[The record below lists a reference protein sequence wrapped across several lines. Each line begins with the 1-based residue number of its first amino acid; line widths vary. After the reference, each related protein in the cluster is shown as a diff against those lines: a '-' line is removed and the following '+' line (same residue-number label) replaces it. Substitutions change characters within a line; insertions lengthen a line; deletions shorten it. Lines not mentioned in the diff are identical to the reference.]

1 MEQYEV
7 RRSGLRMWLLS
18 LAGVP
23 LLVLGVDVLR
33 SRRIFTFFQNLIW
46 PNGNPELLEP
56 RDYIWAV
63 ALIVVGLAL
72 AIFGVTELINPRP
85 VLATSPEGV
94 WLRAGHP
101 FSSLRLI
108 PWTELV
114 DVGAEQL
121 DDEGDVVPV
130 LLITVDDPSRL
141 PHSSLGCPLAGTEHA
156 GGDDLRLGAGEPGCR
171 GQDHRSGD
179 GGVPHSRPGRAVTK
193 SPLAGVGAHVDG
205 ADPRAEAT
213 ARGADLV
220 QIFLSDPQGWKKPD
234 PHPLAAELAAD
245 PLPIYVHSPYLI
257 NVVAEAS
264 RIRIPSRR
272 ILQET
277 CDAAATIGAVGV
289 VVHGGHLTGDG
300 PIEEGYDRWRKA
312 LLEVDSEIP
321 ILIENTASGD
331 NAVCRRVDSL
341 ARLWQVVGDL
351 GPGFVLDTCHS
362 WAGGEP
368 GDELVERVL
377 AATGRIDLIHCNDSR
392 DPFDSRRDRHANLGA
407 GEIPTSLLEQVVA
420 TAGAPVVVE
429 TPGGVEDHR
438 RDMEF
443 VRRAVGA
450 LQ

>member
-1 MEQYEV
+1 M
-7 RRSGLRMWLLS
+7 
-18 LAGVP
+18 
-23 LLVLGVDVLR
+23 
-33 SRRIFTFFQNLIW
+33 
-46 PNGNPELLEP
+46 
-56 RDYIWAV
+56 
-63 ALIVVGLAL
+63 
-72 AIFGVTELINPRP
+72 
-85 VLATSPEGV
+85 
-94 WLRAGHP
+94 
-101 FSSLRLI
+101 
-108 PWTELV
+108 
-114 DVGAEQL
+114 
-121 DDEGDVVPV
+121 
-130 LLITVDDPSRL
+130 
-141 PHSSLGCPLAGTEHA
+141 
-156 GGDDLRLGAGEPGCR
+156 
-171 GQDHRSGD
+171 
-179 GGVPHSRPGRAVTK
+179 TK
-193 SPLAGVGAHVDG
+193 SPLAKSSLSSVGAHVDG

-420 TAGAPVVVE
+420 TARAPVVVE